1 MSDKTPYLGNPQKT
15 IEVIHKYDFVFQ
27 KKFGQNFLIDT
38 HVLEKIIS
46 AAEITKED
54 LVVEIGPGI
63 GTMTQYL
70 ACAAREVVAI
80 EIDKMLIPIL
90 QDTLSEY
97 DNVTIINDDVLK
109 VDLNKLAEEKNGG
122 KPVKVVANLPYY
134 ITTPIIMGLFENHVP
149 VHSITIMVQKEV
161 ADRMRMGP
169 GTKDYG
175 ALSLAVQ
182 YYAEPY
188 LVANVPQNCFMPRPK
203 IGSAVIKLT
212 VHENPPVTVQDEK
225 LMFQLVRASFNQ
237 RRKTLANGLN
247 NSPELHYTKEQVAQA
262 IEKLGLSPSVRG
274 EALNLEQFARLAD
287 ILLELEGSNPS

>member
-1 MSDKTPYLGNPQKT
+1 
-15 IEVIHKYDFVFQ
+15 
-27 KKFGQNFLIDT
+27 
-38 HVLEKIIS
+38 
-46 AAEITKED
+46 
-54 LVVEIGPGI
+54 
-63 GTMTQYL
+63 MTQYL

-97 DNVTIINDDVLK
+97 DNVTIINEDVLK

-122 KPVKVVANLPYY
+122 RPVKVVANLPYY

-149 VHSITIMVQKEV
+149 LHSITIMVQKEV

-212 VHENPPVTVQDEK
+212 VHEKPPVTVKNEQ
-225 LMFQLVRASFNQ
+225 LMFRLIRASFNQ
-237 RRKTLANGLN
+237 RRKTLANGLK
-247 NSPELHYTKEQVAQA
+247 NSPELSFTKEQIEEA
-262 IEKLGLSPSVRG
+262 IAALELSPSVRG

-287 ILLELEGSNPS
+287 VLDAMVNG